1 MVTGFLW
8 QQLSNLTRTKV
19 DKFVNILNYV
29 SHAKAQDGT
38 EDAQEIKFTKKVWL
52 VLDFI
57 STLSLSQTLNWMYSI
72 SIRKYFRKFN
82 TKVHKL

>member
-19 DKFVNILNYV
+19 DKFGNIFNYV

-52 VLDFI
+52 VLDYI
-57 STLSLSQTLNWMYSI
+57 STVSLSQTL
-72 SIRKYFRKFN
+72 KCFRKFN
-82 TKVHKL
+82 IKVHKL

>member
-8 QQLSNLTRTKV
+8 QLLSNLTRNKV

-38 EDAQEIKFTKKVWL
+38 KDAQEIKFTKK
-52 VLDFI
+52 
-57 STLSLSQTLNWMYSI
+57 
-72 SIRKYFRKFN
+72 KFG
-82 TKVHKL
+82 